1 MDGRIPEL
9 SLKRHAAEPSGV
21 LFGSDGRQLT
31 FERPATVVFR
41 NCHEQFIVAWVEMD
55 RGFVVKA
62 ECAER
67 IISAVREGILSR
79 KDRFAVQIN
88 HNVVA
93 VADFEDFLTPIYR

>member
-41 NCHEQFIVAWVEMD
+41 NRYEQFIVAWVEMNM
-55 RGFVVKA
+55 GFIVKA
-62 ECAER
+62 ERTE
-67 IISAVREGILSR
+67 
-79 KDRFAVQIN
+79 
-88 HNVVA
+88 
-93 VADFEDFLTPIYR
+93 